1 MTHSMHVQTT
11 EKCLSD
17 RVTEALSASPHIHN
31 RQLGHQADQGVVVL
45 TGTVNSYFQ
54 KQMAQE
60 AIRRVDGVDH
70 IDNRLEVEW
79 LEPLFRS
86 SP

>member
-1 MTHSMHVQTT
+1 MTHAPYAATT
-11 EKCLSD
+11 VDGLSD
-17 RVTEALSASPHIHN
+17 RLAEALTSNPHLHH
-31 RQLGHQADQGVVVL
+31 RTLGLATDKGVVVL

-60 AIRRVDGVDH
+60 AVRRVDGVAH

-79 LEPLFRS
+79 A
-86 SP
+86 